1 VIQLRYQV
9 EGLDKKKGKIMNTKT
24 KGVLSASNIAGC
36 LNSLT
41 NSWSTRMDYGLLEE
55 GVHRW
60 TFCSV
65 AMRLCQELDD
75 ELMGEFDR
83 EAFLVA
89 CGYYEVANHKCMKDF
104 PYDTTKD

>member
-1 VIQLRYQV
+1 
-9 EGLDKKKGKIMNTKT
+9 
-24 KGVLSASNIAGC
+24 
-36 LNSLT
+36 
-41 NSWSTRMDYGLLEE
+41 
-55 GVHRW
+55 
-60 TFCSV
+60 V

>member
-1 VIQLRYQV
+1 VLQLRYQV

-24 KGVLSASNIAGC
+24 KGVLWASEIADS
-36 LNSLT
+36 LYSLT
-41 NSWSTRMDYGLLEE
+41 DNWSTRRDYGLVQE

-75 ELMGEFDR
+75 AVEGFDR
-83 EAFLVA
+83 EGFLKA
-89 CGYYEVANHKCMKDF
+89 CGYYEVADHESMKDF